1 MFRVRVFFI
10 FYFFLLNISSSVLS
24 TELYDIHYI
33 DSIHSKQLCVVL
45 HFTNIAKLGD
55 SASFF
60 SLYVGGTPL
69 YLRTEIYQISS
80 IFGHVLKKAMVLA
93 ITEKNNVKINLRSL
107 LNGKYTY

>member
-1 MFRVRVFFI
+1 MFFI

-33 DSIHSKQLCVVL
+33 DSTHSKQLCVVL

-69 YLRTEIYQISS
+69 YLRTRNISNILDIWS
-80 IFGHVLKKAMVLA
+80 RFKKGNGVGHNRKK
-93 ITEKNNVKINLRSL
+93 
-107 LNGKYTY
+107 